1 MKSFNKSETLQR
13 SGASTR
19 IYFQTNSP
27 LSVQRPEGWLDHA
40 HPGVFSPIES
50 QQGGAQLYG
59 DQWATSTPD
68 GQEGEPVSFDGGR
81 VRAWLGVQSPAP
93 PERTTSCCKA
103 VQTDGEVQ

>member
-1 MKSFNKSETLQR
+1 MQR
-13 SGASTR
+13 S
-19 IYFQTNSP
+19 
-27 LSVQRPEGWLDHA
+27 EGWLDHA

-50 QQGGAQLYG
+50 ERGGAQLYG